1 MMSERIDKVMV
12 DAGLVKTRSQAR
24 MLIKQGD
31 VSYNKKPVKKAGL
44 VVDNPILI
52 EIKQGQLYVSR
63 GAYKLVKAIEEFNID
78 FQDMTVVDC
87 GASTGGFT
95 QVCLENGAKRIY
107 AIDVGHDQLNP
118 LIKEDPRV
126 VNMEGINLKF
136 PLELPEKVDYCVC
149 DISFISI
156 TKVFRTIASF
166 LKEEGKAIVLIK
178 PQFEAEK
185 ERIARGGIVK
195 EEFQEQIINEV
206 KAWFL
211 KNDFQIVNM
220 CESPITGK
228 TGNTEYLALVKRN

>member
-1 MMSERIDKVMV
+1 MSERIDKIMV

-44 VVDNPILI
+44 IVDDPNLI

-63 GAYKLVKAIEEFNID
+63 GAYKLVKAIEEFHLD
-78 FQDMTVVDC
+78 FKDKLVVDC

-95 QVCLENGAKRIY
+95 QVSLVNGAKKVY

-118 LIKEDPRV
+118 MLREDDRV
-126 VNMEGINLKF
+126 INMEGINLKY

-156 TKVFRTIASF
+156 TKVFLTISSF
-166 LKEEGKAIVLIK
+166 LKEGGKAIILIK

-195 EEFQEQIINEV
+195 EEFQEEIVNEV
-206 KAWFL
+206 RAWFVE
-211 KNDFQIVNM
+211 NDFQIINI

-228 TGNTEYLALVKRN
+228 TGNIEYLALVEKR